1 MCLSAGFPS
10 RCLVSKTVCNFWY
23 DPCIFIYSN
32 YIRSVFT
39 TYLVVP
45 WVLVAINL
53 RTFKISSAFV
63 FFQCEDCHPI
73 KRKHLFFFTFF
84 CAVSFCFYVC
94 FCFVLCSTHPQTQQT
109 LANLS
114 PSPSALW
121 KIIWFPPLYTIIA
134 DPFSTFMVYPGF
146 FMSFK
151 NSLVKCFMATGRQ
164 KRQPCKLVSSL
175 ICVSSFIK
183 DII

>member
-1 MCLSAGFPS
+1 MSFWLLSIWEHLKFLLP
-10 RCLVSKTVCNFWY
+10 L
-23 DPCIFIYSN
+23 YSF
-32 YIRSVFT
+32 SVRIAIQLKENTFFFS
-39 TYLVVP
+39 LFS
-45 WVLVAINL
+45 VLCH
-53 RTFKISSAFV
+53 FV
-63 FFQCEDCHPI
+63 F
-73 KRKHLFFFTFF
+73 
-84 CAVSFCFYVC
+84 VC

-134 DPFSTFMVYPGF
+134 DPFSTFMVYPGY